1 MWVPAMT
8 DQNTKKFQI
17 SAACTVRIDGQEIRH
32 AVSSLQLDQYIDR
45 HHELRIR
52 LLHVAQESTSSDFAD
67 PAPFAGFLG
76 KTIGVTIAPQG
87 TVVAAS
93 LEMQF
98 VGIVTRVD
106 LENSIDALNSVLI
119 TAHSPT
125 VVLDA
130 ATRDAFFY
138 EQKASDIIT
147 AVLQKHSITLGS
159 NAATSSTLKFCVQY
173 GETDYRFVRRL
184 AGANGLFAFYDGQR
198 FSTAKASGS
207 SPQEL
212 TWRQSLGAFSLGLG
226 TAAYQY
232 EGTSWDYERKNPISS
247 QPSAAAPSLSGVLKK
262 SVDAS
267 KQVYTKASTAPIQ
280 PVAPDAR
287 SLDQVMEARKGTRL
301 GQMILCEGTS
311 VVPAVAVGKCVRITG
326 MGSAI
331 DGTYWVNEVT
341 HTFDESGQYA
351 NTFRATP
358 VDMAN
363 PYNSPTLPPV
373 SQIQSALVTNN
384 DDPDGLGRVKVK
396 FPWMD
401 QNETPFIRIAFPDAG
416 NERGWFLIPEVD
428 DEVLVAYEQGDPDH
442 PVVIGCLYNGVDKPA
457 VAGGSFLDGGAVSIK
472 EFKTRNGNIIRFTDK
487 NGDEQLEILQKDGK
501 NAITMK
507 VNGPSIMIESKDGD
521 ITIKGKNLVLDGQSI
536 NLKSQQDIG
545 LKSGTDL
552 KIEAGANMT
561 QKATANFDMQ
571 ASAQVTVK
579 GAIIQLN

>member
-1 MWVPAMT
+1 MN
-8 DQNTKKFQI
+8 DQTKKFQI
-17 SAACTVRIDGQEIRH
+17 SASCAVRIDGQEIRH
-32 AVSSLQLDQYIDR
+32 SVSSVQLDQFIDR

-52 LLHVAQESTSSDFAD
+52 LLHVAQESSSSDFAD
-67 PAPFAGFLG
+67 PAPFAGYLG

-93 LEMQF
+93 QEMQF
-98 VGIVTRVD
+98 VGIVTQVD
-106 LENSIDALNSVLI
+106 IENSIDALNSVLI
-119 TAHSPT
+119 TAKSPT
-125 VVLDA
+125 IVMDA

-138 EQKASDIIT
+138 DQKASDII
-147 AVLQKHSITLGS
+147 AAILQKHSITLGG
-159 NAATSSTLKFCVQY
+159 NTTTNGTLKFCVQY

-212 TWRQSLGAFSLGLG
+212 AWRQSLGAFSVGLG
-226 TAAYQY
+226 TGSFQH
-232 EGTSWDYERKNPISS
+232 EGITWDYVRKSAIAA
-247 QPSAAAPSLSGVLKK
+247 QPSASTPALSGVLKK
-262 SVDAS
+262 SLDAS
-267 KQVYTKASTAPIQ
+267 KQVFTKASTSPIQ
-280 PVAPDAR
+280 PVVPDAR
-287 SLDQVMEARKGTRL
+287 TLDQVMEARKGAAL
-301 GQMILCEGTS
+301 GCMILCEGTS
-311 VVPAVAVGKCVRITG
+311 VMPSVAVGKCVRITG

-331 DGTYWVNEVT
+331 DGTYWVNEVS
-341 HTFDESGQYA
+341 HAFDESGQYS

-358 VDMAN
+358 VDIAN

-373 SQIQSALVTNN
+373 TQVQTALVTDNN
-384 DDPDGLGRVKVK
+384 DPEGLGRVKVK

-401 QNETPFIRIAFPDAG
+401 QNETPFIRIAMPDAG
-416 NERGWFLIPEVD
+416 NERGWFLMPEVN

-442 PVVIGCLYNGVDKPA
+442 PIILGCLYNGMDKPA
-457 VAGGSFLDGGAVSIK
+457 YGSGAFLDSGAVMIK
-472 EFKTRNGNIIRFTDK
+472 EFKTRLGNIIRFTDK

-552 KIEAGANMT
+552 KIEAGANLT
-561 QKATANFDMQ
+561 QKATANLQMQ
-571 ASAQVTVK
+571 ASAQVSVK

>member
-1 MWVPAMT
+1 MN
-8 DQNTKKFQI
+8 DQTKKFQI
-17 SAACTVRIDGQEIRH
+17 SASCAVRIDGQEIRH
-32 AVSSLQLDQYIDR
+32 SVSTVQLDQFIDR

-67 PAPFAGFLG
+67 PAPFAGYLG

-87 TVVAAS
+87 TVIAAS
-93 LEMQF
+93 QEMQF
-98 VGIVTRVD
+98 VGVVTQVD
-106 LENSIDALNSVLI
+106 IENSIDALNSVLI
-119 TAHSPT
+119 TAKSPT
-125 VVLDA
+125 IVMDA

-138 EQKASDIIT
+138 DQKASDII
-147 AVLQKHSITLGS
+147 AAILQKHSITLGG
-159 NAATSSTLKFCVQY
+159 NAATNGTLKFCVQY

-198 FSTAKASGS
+198 FSTARASGS

-212 TWRQSLGAFSLGLG
+212 AWRQSLGAFSVGLG
-226 TAAYQY
+226 TGSFQH
-232 EGTSWDYERKNPISS
+232 EGITWDYVRKSAIAA
-247 QPSAAAPSLSGVLKK
+247 QPSTSTPALSGVLKK
-262 SVDAS
+262 SLDAS
-267 KQVYTKASTAPIQ
+267 KQVFTKASTSPIQ
-280 PVAPDAR
+280 PVVPDAR
-287 SLDQVMEARKGTRL
+287 TLDQVMEARKGAAL
-301 GQMILCEGTS
+301 GRMILCEGTS
-311 VVPAVAVGKCVRITG
+311 VMPSVAVGKCVRITG

-331 DGTYWVNEVT
+331 DGTYWVNEVS
-341 HTFDESGQYA
+341 HSFDESGQYS

-358 VDMAN
+358 VDIAN

-373 SQIQSALVTNN
+373 TQVQTALVTDNN
-384 DDPDGLGRVKVK
+384 DPDGLGRVKVK

-401 QNETPFIRIAFPDAG
+401 QNETPFIRIVMPDAG
-416 NERGWFLIPEVD
+416 NERGWFLMPEVD

-442 PVVIGCLYNGVDKPA
+442 PVILGCLYNGVDKPA
-457 VAGGSFLDGGAVSIK
+457 YGSGAFLDGGAVKIK

-487 NGDEQLEILQKDGK
+487 DGDEQLEILQKDGK

-552 KIEAGANMT
+552 KIEAGANLT
-561 QKATANFDMQ
+561 QKATANLQMQ
-571 ASAQVTVK
+571 ASAQVSVK